1 MLSKVSEL
9 DKIPSARCSYLK
21 RRSGTQ
27 SWAASAHGNEEV
39 DSEEP
44 KTIILVWCSK
54 WAAHTKHKK
63 ESKIFRWNSIFLF
76 PNYINTGI
84 VIQMTYMLG
93 WACEHVTMYS
103 AVEWGQWG
111 PGAGYQQ
118 ILVDVSPWWH
128 GVIIAHQGTQWI
140 LSPID
145 TASINTNIIFIVHT
159 YSI

>member
-1 MLSKVSEL
+1 MSLTTFRVQDVVIWRGAVGHRAELPQLMEMKKWTQKNLKQLS
-9 DKIPSARCSYLK
+9 C
-21 RRSGTQ
+21 
-27 SWAASAHGNEEV
+27 
-39 DSEEP
+39 
-44 KTIILVWCSK
+44 LVWCSK

-103 AVEWGQWG
+103 VVEWGQWG
-111 PGAGYQQ
+111 PGQGISRYWWM
-118 ILVDVSPWWH
+118 SPRRWH
-128 GVIIAHQGTQWI
+128 GVIIAHQGPQWI

>member
-9 DKIPSARCSYLK
+9 DNIPSARCSYLK

-103 AVEWGQWG
+103 DEASGDQGRVSADIGG
-111 PGAGYQQ
+111 CLPGG
-118 ILVDVSPWWH
+118 
-128 GVIIAHQGTQWI
+128 
-140 LSPID
+140 D
-145 TASINTNIIFIVHT
+145 TV
-159 YSI
+159 